1 LLITK
6 NSAYVLSNLFAFQTL
21 FCMCER
27 EHLIFPGR
35 IIQTCSI
42 YIIENSI
49 TSSPTTCCSHAND
62 LTWILSSGQILL
74 STNQPLPGFQL
85 LQALQRNY
93 RDVG

>member
-62 LTWILSSGQILL
+62 LTWILSSGQILPTL
-74 STNQPLPGFQL
+74 AGLPVVAG
-85 LQALQRNY
+85 LQRNY